1 MIPNQ
6 GAKISHAVGGGRGV
20 GGVDFKVFYLPQ
32 SWCLPKLAGGNFK
45 RKMEEEPLE
54 STEGQ

>member
-1 MIPNQ
+1 MPWQ
-6 GAKISHAVGGGRGV
+6 WGGE
-20 GGVDFKVFYLPQ
+20 DFKVFYLPQ

-45 RKMEEEPLE
+45 RKMKEPLE